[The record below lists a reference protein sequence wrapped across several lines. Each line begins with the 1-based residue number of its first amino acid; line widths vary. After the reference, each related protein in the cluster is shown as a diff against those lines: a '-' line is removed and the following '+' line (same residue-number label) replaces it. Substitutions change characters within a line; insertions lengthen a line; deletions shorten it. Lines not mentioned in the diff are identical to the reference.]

1 MTTAGPN
8 AAPTDLPAGT
18 VGALVSWAA
27 VRYDDRTAYIDAG
40 REYTYADME
49 AAADRLACGL
59 LELGLARGDRIG
71 LIGLNQIEW
80 LQVFFAAARIG
91 VVVVAMT
98 VRYRDNELQYMA
110 NDSCVKAI
118 FTVAEHEGFDF
129 LALFRRLGPD
139 TPTIRHLVCIDR
151 PESLPQELPEGVHR
165 FSRLSN
171 LPPRNAMLAELRAA
185 VQPGDLVMIIY
196 TSGTTGRPKGAGLT
210 HRSLLASAR
219 AQHAHTRVDTD
230 DLTQL
235 GSPLNHVG
243 GITCGVMTF
252 MLGGGTIELVPEFK
266 ASGVLDMMRQRP
278 PTLIGGV
285 PTMLTLLL
293 MNARSEGVDFGRV
306 RLVTIGGSNV
316 ESALMEQ
323 VRQRM
328 PRATIMNLYG
338 LSEASGALV
347 MSPWDASGHEL
358 LETIGKP
365 LPGVEV
371 QVRSFDGGIA
381 ATGEIGE
388 LCFRAPGVI
397 DDYVGQA
404 RGNDAFD
411 GGWLH
416 TGDLGYLDAGGFITL
431 KGRRKDMYI
440 QGGFNVYPAEIENV
454 IARHPKVAMVAGIGV
469 PDAMFGEV
477 GRYYIVPRPDSELTE
492 DDIREYC
499 REHIADYKIP
509 RQIVLRDALPLTPAG
524 KIHKAALRQETL

>member
-1 MTTAGPN
+1 MPG
-8 AAPTDLPAGT
+8 LP
-18 VGALVSWAA
+18 
-27 VRYDDRTAYIDAG
+27 
-40 REYTYADME
+40 
-49 AAADRLACGL
+49 
-59 LELGLARGDRIG
+59 
-71 LIGLNQIEW
+71 
-80 LQVFFAAARIG
+80 
-91 VVVVAMT
+91 
-98 VRYRDNELQYMA
+98 RD
-110 NDSCVKAI
+110 VK
-118 FTVAEHEGFDF
+118 
-129 LALFRRLGPD
+129 
-139 TPTIRHLVCIDR
+139 
-151 PESLPQELPEGVHR
+151 
-165 FSRLSN
+165 RLSQ
-171 LPPRNAMLAELRAA
+171 LSSMPPGDAMPRGLGAA

-219 AQHAHTRVDTD
+219 AQQLHTRVDTG

-266 ASGVLDMMRQRP
+266 ADIVLDMMLQRP
-278 PTLIGGV
+278 PTLVGGV

-293 MNARSEGVDFGRV
+293 MNARSEHVDLGRV

-323 VRQRM
+323 VQQRM
-328 PRATIMNLYG
+328 PGATIMNLYG

-347 MSPWDASGHEL
+347 MSPWGATGQEL

-371 QVRSFDGGIA
+371 RVRSLDGGIA
-381 ATGEIGE
+381 DTSEVGE
-388 LCFRAPGVI
+388 LCFRGAGVI

-404 RGNDAFD
+404 RGNDAFE

-416 TGDLGYLDAGGFITL
+416 TGDLGYVDAKGFITL

-477 GRYYIVPRPDSELTE
+477 GRYYIVPRPDSQLTE
-492 DDIREYC
+492 DELRQYC
-499 REHIADYKIP
+499 REHIADYKVP
-509 RQIVLRDALPLTPAG
+509 RQIVLRDTLPLTPAG
-524 KIHKAALRQETL
+524 KIHKAALRGEAV